1 MSHVLFILVLLLF
14 LVFFLFFLLS
24 SFATK
29 LMAIVFIQVEY
40 NGDNDSLSAKGGEIL
55 GFTSSIIVLSFTSFK
70 IVSLLFIS
78 YMVWFIYAPQQATG
92 SCAVTRSK

>member
-40 NGDNDSLSAKGGEIL
+40 NGDNDSLSAKGDWK
-55 GFTSSIIVLSFTSFK
+55 GFK
-70 IVSLLFIS
+70 
-78 YMVWFIYAPQQATG
+78 
-92 SCAVTRSK
+92 

>member
-1 MSHVLFILVLLLF
+1 LVLWEEERDYYSRKAAPWH
-14 LVFFLFFLLS
+14 S
-24 SFATK
+24 SRQQN
-29 LMAIVFIQVEY
+29 QVEY